1 MSGAV
6 RLASFVHALHLPPSP
21 HHLTGPIIAAV
32 AAGVLTRALLLR
44 ADSGSVPTHP
54 HGETNYLFLGFVGS
68 ILGALAP
75 PALLTANYTA
85 GVFLGLGLSQFHVV
99 RQIERTM
106 LLDIDHS
113 LVVPR
118 GHAYVEA
125 IAVALEMRN
134 YLAIIISVVASTVAV
149 LWGWGPGLA
158 VGVLLALLITVWTT
172 HVPTI
177 ERIAAVTALPTRVEG
192 RCAYPQVGGK
202 DGPCLHLP
210 EEAGVDHQS
219 ILSLRLRC
227 QEFADFLTLGE
238 HGQRQA
244 ILHSLSSRLGVA
256 LVQKTGGEG
265 PRSQESSWHG
275 SYEGDENRALVP
287 RTLLSQAQH
296 ELYIVFFA
304 ERPNTAEAVRAVQ
317 KTPLLQTIAHKRKGD
332 EA

>member
-1 MSGAV
+1 MTKAV
-6 RLASFVHALHLPPSP
+6 RLAGFIHALHVPPSP

-32 AAGVLTRALLLR
+32 AAGVLTRALLMK
-44 ADSGSVPTHP
+44 ADSGNVPTHP
-54 HGETNYLFLGFVGS
+54 HGATNYLFLGFVGA

-106 LLDIDHS
+106 LLDIDHA

-125 IAVALEMRN
+125 LAVALEMRN
-134 YLAIIISVVASTVAV
+134 YLAIIISVVASAVSV
-149 LWGWGPGLA
+149 LWGWGPGLS
-158 VGVLLALLITVWTT
+158 VGVLLALLVTAWTK
-172 HVPTI
+172 HAPTI
-177 ERIAAVTALPTRVEG
+177 EHIAEVTALPTRVEG
-192 RCAYPQVGGK
+192 GCVYPQVGGQ

-210 EEAGVDHQS
+210 HEAGVNHQS
-219 ILSLRLRC
+219 ILSLKLRC
-227 QEFADFLTLGE
+227 HHFSDFLTLGE

-244 ILHSLSSRLGVA
+244 ILHTLSARLGVA
-256 LVQKTGGEG
+256 LVQKNGEEAQG
-265 PRSQESSWHG
+265 QESTWHG

-287 RTLLSQAQH
+287 RTLLSLAQN
-296 ELYIVFFA
+296 ELFVVFFA
-304 ERPNTAEAVRAVQ
+304 QRPNAAEAVRAVQ
-317 KTPLLQTIAHKRKGD
+317 QTPLLQTVAHTKRGG